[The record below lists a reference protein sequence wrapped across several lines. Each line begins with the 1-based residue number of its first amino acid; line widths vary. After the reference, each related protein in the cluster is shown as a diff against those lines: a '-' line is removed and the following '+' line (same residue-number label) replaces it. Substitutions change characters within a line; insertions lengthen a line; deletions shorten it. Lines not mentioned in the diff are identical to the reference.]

1 MRPLLNPFKS
11 SRTTGHVSIMN
22 TSNYMHF
29 VGNANGLE
37 APLPVGKASLSLT
50 LRGDLKKIGASA
62 AAKQHKQSSI
72 ALYYRNN
79 CDLPSIVVKTHHKPQ
94 HFEVERTILELVCF
108 AHFSVTLLP
117 MTILTMQ
124 LQFRTHFIDRQV
136 CYHLP
141 FIVGTIANQK
151 EDRPTS
157 PDAKRQSLRL
167 SPSKSK
173 HGAPFRPSIAM
184 PWAGNDLR
192 TATSIT
198 SVQTTMDVV
207 SLLLQLVWTLQTVA
221 DRFEVINSDLHD
233 ANVLIQH
240 APFGGHFVHRFALS
254 SERRGQMVVT
264 LRTRITVTFLDWVNV
279 DLCSLG
285 QSPTKMPK
293 RLADVVVTKRRASSS
308 SSGIS
313 RGSPEERQRANLT
326 SSASSNS
333 SVESLGV
340 LTVTQLLN
348 KTWRLLCSSPTM
360 KEIINR
366 SPKFEVNGRLLRLD
380 ELLNVS
386 SWAGANLWRELS
398 KVLDGTSLGQE
409 FCSISSDW
417 EDVEEL
423 SDFTVSFTNFEQREY
438 LQWVSSEDT
447 VSKLDQQ
454 PVPKAEAEE
463 AGGEDA
469 PVTKKRGRSSRNLGS
484 NTSTPDSSQATVEYE
499 SPTKKTKLEE
509 EPPIDEVKVPVN
521 LALVHSKIDVPH
533 DSAFVDVRPSQV
545 EEPGAGLGVF
555 ARVAI
560 ERGTVITEYQGRLA
574 SRTPLDG
581 PSWKHSHKFDL
592 SSGNDNVEID
602 GIRYPLYGAGVAS
615 LVNSSKTP
623 NARFQ
628 RVSPS
633 DFNKIR
639 LVANRK
645 IFPDEEILVNYRT
658 L

>member
-1 MRPLLNPFKS
+1 MSTS
-11 SRTTGHVSIMN
+11 S
-22 TSNYMHF
+22 YMHF

-37 APLPVGKASLSLT
+37 APLPVGKASLNLT

-94 HFEVERTILELVCF
+94 HFEVERTILELVCL
-108 AHFSVTLLP
+108 ALFSLGL
-117 MTILTMQ
+117 LTMRLLTLQ

-141 FIVGTIANQK
+141 FIVGTIASRK

-157 PDAKRQSLRL
+157 PDVKRQSARL

-207 SLLLQLVWTLQTVA
+207 SLLMQLVWTLQTVA

-279 DLCSLG
+279 DLCTLG
-285 QSPTKMPK
+285 QSPSKMPK
-293 RLADVVVTKRRASSS
+293 RLADVVVSKRRASSS
-308 SSGIS
+308 SSRIS

-340 LTVTQLLN
+340 LTITQLLN

-398 KVLDGTSLGQE
+398 KVLDGTSLGEE
-409 FCSISSDW
+409 FCAISSDW
-417 EDVEEL
+417 DDVEEL

-438 LQWVSSEDT
+438 LQWVSADDS
-447 VSKLDQQ
+447 VSKVDQDPQ
-454 PVPKAEAEE
+454 SSKQELAVEEE
-463 AGGEDA
+463 AGGEE
-469 PVTKKRGRSSRNLGS
+469 VLVVKKRTRSSRNLGS
-484 NTSTPDSSQATVEYE
+484 NSSTPNSSQSTVEYE
-499 SPTKKTKLEE
+499 SPTKKPKLEE
-509 EPPIDEVKVPVN
+509 VKQLDVGKAPVN

-545 EEPGAGLGVF
+545 EESGAGLGVF
-555 ARVAI
+555 ARTI
-560 ERGTVITEYQGRLA
+560 IDRGTVITEYHGRLA
-574 SRTPLDG
+574 SRSPHDG
-581 PSWKHSHKFDL
+581 PSWKHSHKYDL
-592 SSGNDNVEID
+592 SSGNDNVELD

-615 LVNSSKTP
+615 LINSSKTP
-623 NARFQ
+623 NARMQ
-628 RVSPS
+628 LIGPS
-633 DFNKIR
+633 DFNKVR
-639 LVANRK
+639 VVANRK
-645 IFPDEEILVNYRT
+645 IFPDEEILVNYTT